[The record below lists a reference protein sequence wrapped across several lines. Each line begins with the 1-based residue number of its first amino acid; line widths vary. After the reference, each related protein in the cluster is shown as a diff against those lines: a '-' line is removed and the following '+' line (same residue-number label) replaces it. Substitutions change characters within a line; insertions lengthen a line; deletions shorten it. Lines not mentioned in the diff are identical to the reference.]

1 MLACASKGEAVQ
13 ECPRCEPTTV
23 VAATGV
29 PTPAGPVAAT
39 THSWREPTQAI
50 VDLVDARPTPQ
61 AQVDPNGAAIL
72 LTHGRAMPPIEEVA
86 RPFARLAG
94 LRIDER
100 RAAQRRVRAP
110 DGLSVISVASAEETW
125 IDPPGGNPIAA
136 ASWSPDGGQIAWLEL
151 EPDRVALWTAA
162 PDGGDERRLGEVLD
176 MLAPSHRWLP
186 GGGLLA
192 IV

>member
-1 MLACASKGEAVQ
+1 MLGSRWESRRLGSLLAASMLACASKGEAPQ

-23 VAATGV
+23 VATGTAPPAT
-29 PTPAGPVAAT
+29 GPVAAT
-39 THSWREPTQAI
+39 TRSWREPSQAI

-61 AQVDPNGAAIL
+61 AQLDPSGTAIL

-94 LRIDER
+94 LRIDEH

-110 DGLSVISVASAEETW
+110 DGLSVIAIASAEETW

-136 ASWSPDGGQIAWLEL
+136 ASW
-151 EPDRVALWTAA
+151 
-162 PDGGDERRLGEVLD
+162 
-176 MLAPSHRWLP
+176 
-186 GGGLLA
+186 
-192 IV
+192 